1 MSATESRSEQLVAG
15 VFCRLAQ
22 LYILIHRPTV
32 IAVGGSVGKTS
43 SKLALAT
50 LLESEKNV
58 SYMDDSYNKGL
69 GLYLSVFRLKVPNR
83 SSPLA
88 WIRVALA
95 ACKRMVTTHPDVMVL
110 EYGIDSPGDMQEMVD
125 FLRPDISILTAVTPE
140 HMEFLKDIDTVGK
153 EESIILR
160 AAKQIALVSSVDV
173 DKKFYDGINPN
184 LVTYGGKK
192 DAIRSHIVA
201 WNSTGATADFHL
213 EDLVLEQQKLHIISE
228 PTIRQLSGLLWL
240 AAQLGVSRQGLEQAL
255 PRVTAASSRLSLLP
269 GVKDS
274 MIIDDTANFS
284 PDAGVVGLQTLKRIP
299 ASRRIA
305 LLGNMHELGEFA
317 DAGYAEVATEFDN
330 LDMIVL
336 VGDLSTVRFKKLA
349 EKRGYKV
356 GKNLFTKG
364 TSIEAG
370 EWLRDEVL
378 KSGDIVLVK
387 GPFGGWYMEEAVKSM
402 LANPKDAR
410 KLTRQSAFWDNK
422 KRAHFGDS
430 YHSASE

>member
-1 MSATESRSEQLVAG
+1 MSASESRSEQLVAG

-22 LYILIHRPTV
+22 LYIKIHRPV
-32 IAVGGSVGKTS
+32 IIAVGGSVGKTS

-50 LLESEKNV
+50 ILESEKNV

-69 GLYLSVFRLKVPNR
+69 GLYLSVFRLKVPDR

-88 WIRVALA
+88 WVKVALA
-95 ACKRMVTTHPDVMVL
+95 ACKRMVTTHPNVMVL
-110 EYGIDSPGDMQEMVD
+110 EYGIDSPGDMQEMVN
-125 FLRPDISILTAVTPE
+125 FVQPDISVLTAVTPE

-160 AAKQIALVSSVDV
+160 AAKRTALVSSVDV
-173 DKKFYDGINPN
+173 DKNYYENINPH
-184 LVTYGGKK
+184 LVVYGGKN
-192 DAIRSHIVA
+192 DSIRSHVVSWSNI
-201 WNSTGATADFHL
+201 GATVDFYL
-213 EDLVLEQQKLHIISE
+213 EDLVLKGQKLSIISE

-240 AAQLGVSRQGLEQAL
+240 AEQLGVSQQGLEQAL
-255 PRVTAASSRLSLLP
+255 PRVTAAASRLSLMQ
-269 GVKDS
+269 GVNDS

-317 DAGYAEVATEFDN
+317 DAGYAEVATEFND

-349 EKRGYKV
+349 EKRGYNI
-356 GKNLFTKG
+356 GKNLFTKD
-364 TSIEAG
+364 TSIDAG
-370 EWLRDEVL
+370 EWLRNEVL
-378 KSGDIVLVK
+378 KPGDVVLVK
-387 GPFGGWYMEEAVKSM
+387 GPFGGWYMEEAVKVM
-402 LANPKDAR
+402 LADPSDAR

-430 YHSASE
+430 YRSASE